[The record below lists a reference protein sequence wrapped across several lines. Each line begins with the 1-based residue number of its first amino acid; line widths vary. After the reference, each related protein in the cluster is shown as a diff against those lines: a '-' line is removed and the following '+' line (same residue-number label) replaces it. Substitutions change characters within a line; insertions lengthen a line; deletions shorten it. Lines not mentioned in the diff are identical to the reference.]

1 MNIEEPEKTTIDII
15 KSYCKCAVL
24 KCDWKKE
31 EFLLKRNRKSF
42 SETPNGKS
50 ISECLADASE
60 FLRQH
65 GQVGENSVEV
75 IHNLADVLL
84 LAMEIQ
90 AELRRSLLFIADLSS
105 PGPQLSADEPAPD
118 TSPAGLRSE
127 GE

>member
-42 SETPNGKS
+42 SETPSGKS
-50 ISECLADASE
+50 ICECLADASE
-60 FLRQH
+60 ILRQH
-65 GQVGENSVEV
+65 GQEGEDAIKV
-75 IHNLADVLL
+75 IHNLSDVLL

-105 PGPQLSADEPAPD
+105 PGPQPSAYEPAPD
-118 TSPAGLRSE
+118 TPPAGLRSA